1 MQRGRLG
8 GIPLPRT
15 FPIRDSGIGSMM
27 VVRYSRL
34 PGRAG
39 TVWRRSVLLLREG
52 APHPP
57 SPRGATP
64 ASRSLKNKKVRT
76 PPARV
81 SLTGRGV
88 RRPASLAD

>member
-15 FPIRDSGIGSMM
+15 FPIRGGGIGSMM

-52 APHPP
+52 APPY

-76 PPARV
+76 PSARV

>member
-15 FPIRDSGIGSMM
+15 FPIRDGGIGSMM
-27 VVRYSRL
+27 VVRYPRL
-34 PGRAG
+34 PGR
-39 TVWRRSVLLLREG
+39 RERFGG
-52 APHPP
+52 AQCCCCARVRPVPP
-57 SPRGATP
+57 APRGHP

>member
-15 FPIRDSGIGSMM
+15 FPIRDGGIGSMM

-52 APHPP
+52 AP
-57 SPRGATP
+57 
-64 ASRSLKNKKVRT
+64 
-76 PPARV
+76 PPAPEGPPPR
-81 SLTGRGV
+81 
-88 RRPASLAD
+88 AEA

>member
-15 FPIRDSGIGSMM
+15 FPIRGGGIGSMM

-34 PGRAG
+34 PGRAR

-57 SPRGATP
+57 QRRRVPGGWPVLKKSMAPRQAW
-64 ASRSLKNKKVRT
+64 
-76 PPARV
+76 
-81 SLTGRGV
+81 
-88 RRPASLAD
+88 

>member
-15 FPIRDSGIGSMM
+15 FPIRDGL
-27 VVRYSRL
+27 RL
-34 PGRAG
+34 Y
-39 TVWRRSVLLLREG
+39 REG
-52 APHPP
+52 RERFGGARCCHCARVRPKP

-64 ASRSLKNKKVRT
+64 REKKLKIKGENGPKVRT

-81 SLTGRGV
+81 S
-88 RRPASLAD
+88 P

>member
-15 FPIRDSGIGSMM
+15 FPIRGGGIGSMM

-39 TVWRRSVLLLREG
+39 TVWRRSVLLLGEG
-52 APHPP
+52 APHLP

-64 ASRSLKNKKVRT
+64 ASRSLKNKKERPRLVSPLRAGGCVG
-76 PPARV
+76 PP
-81 SLTGRGV
+81 
-88 RRPASLAD
+88 P

>member
-15 FPIRDSGIGSMM
+15 FPIRGGGIGSMM

-52 APHPP
+52 APP
-57 SPRGATP
+57 SPQPTRGHP
-64 ASRSLKNKKVRT
+64 ASRSLKNKK
-76 PPARV
+76 
-81 SLTGRGV
+81 
-88 RRPASLAD
+88 